1 MNVEASVEVKLDR
14 HSAFQEFVDELALAL
29 SRLGIVFELGPGGH
43 VREGDVEVGRV
54 TSWQPD
60 ERVVLEWHAADWQP
74 AEKTAIELRFE
85 AIPESTRITLGLDG
99 LEKWVGGPGSE
110 LTGWF
115 ASEVAAPLLH
125 AAGRT
130 GLGEWLTDR
139 NARRPS
145 GSQARQIY
153 RDPLYHRPNFMAI
166 LKALKLTSSDYMV
179 EVGCGGGAFLAE
191 ALKSG
196 CRAAAIDH
204 SPDMVR
210 LARQVNHD
218 AIQAGRL
225 EIREASAALLPFPDG
240 VFTCAVMTGVFGFI
254 SEPGKALS
262 EVARVLAPGGRFAL
276 FTGSKQLRGTPAA
289 PEPIAARLRFYEDA
303 ELEELARQAGFA
315 EARAER
321 PDFEAYA
328 REAGVPQEAWML
340 FTRGYGQLLL
350 ARR

>member
-1 MNVEASVEVKLDR
+1 MSVHASVEVKLDR
-14 HSAFQEFVDELALAL
+14 HSAFQEFVDELAMAL
-29 SRLGIVFELGPGGH
+29 SRLGIAFEPGPSGH
-43 VREGDVEVGRV
+43 VHEAGAEIGRV

-60 ERVVLEWHAADWQP
+60 ERVVLVWHAADWQP
-74 AEKTAIELRFE
+74 DEKAAVELRLE
-85 AIPESTRITLGLDG
+85 EIPEGTRITLVHEG
-99 LEKWVGGPGSE
+99 LEKWVGNPGSQ

-115 ASEVAAPLLH
+115 ASEVAAPLLR
-125 AAGRT
+125 AAGRA
-130 GLGEWLTDR
+130 GLGDWLTDR

-166 LKALKLTSSDYMV
+166 MKALALTPRDYLL
-179 EVGCGGGAFLAE
+179 EVGCGGGAFLAD
-191 ALKSG
+191 ALKTG
-196 CRAAAIDH
+196 CRAAAVDH

-210 LARQVNHD
+210 LAREVNHD
-218 AIQAGRL
+218 AIQTGRL

-240 VFTCAVMTGVFGFI
+240 VFTCAVMTGVFGFV
-254 SEPGKALS
+254 SKPGQALS

-276 FTGSKQLRGTPAA
+276 FTGSKELRGTPAA

-303 ELEELARQAGFA
+303 ELEELARQAGFG
-315 EARAER
+315 EARVER
-321 PDFEAYA
+321 PDFQAYA

-350 ARR
+350 ALR